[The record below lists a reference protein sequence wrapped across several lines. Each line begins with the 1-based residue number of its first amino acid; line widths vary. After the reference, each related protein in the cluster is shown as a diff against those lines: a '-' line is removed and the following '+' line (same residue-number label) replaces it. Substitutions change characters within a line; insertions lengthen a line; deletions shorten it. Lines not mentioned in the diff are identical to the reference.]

1 MNVMTCSRAPF
12 KSSALLLLIV
22 NKTKL
27 HHSFIK
33 INFCPSNFLSNGT
46 VHSSK
51 RCGTCGTSKP
61 FLVKIT
67 RNGRRTRHRCTPQD
81 VRNVIHTPILHVNM
95 VLLLDLH
102 IPNFEALNLNTS
114 TVFVRLEMSTRSQS
128 FTHLRTCTKDFF
140 KSSFLHTISTN
151 ISTHVLTRF
160 VLIAHANLVGKRLV
174 FLAFSPFFSLFSA
187 VLPLHHKMGTTFS
200 ISSLDCVS
208 SQNWNSDLHH
218 WC

>member
-1 MNVMTCSRAPF
+1 MWLRTSFMNVMTCSRAPF

-22 NKTKL
+22 NKIQPHL
-27 HHSFIK
+27 SFTK
-33 INFCPSNFLSNGT
+33 INSCPSNFLSNGT

-67 RNGRRTRHRCTPQD
+67 RNGRRTRHRCTHQD
-81 VRNVIHTPILHVNM
+81 VRNVIHTPSFM
-95 VLLLDLH
+95 STWS
-102 IPNFEALNLNTS
+102 FNLTCISQTSKRWTS
-114 TVFVRLEMSTRSQS
+114 TPQHFSFGWRCQRGPTN

-160 VLIAHANLVGKRLV
+160 VLIAHKHLFGKRLV
-174 FLAFSPFFSLFSA
+174 VPQFRT
-187 VLPLHHKMGTTFS
+187 HQQ
-200 ISSLDCVS
+200 C
-208 SQNWNSDLHH
+208 
-218 WC
+218 